1 MRICYNLLL
10 KNPSKKKKKLTA
22 QKRKKLFSHFFFR
35 PTYSNGRLPL
45 FKTES
50 VGKATTFPIS
60 LEIVR
65 WSVTRSVRGQPTR
78 TIETAYEPI
87 EEAPRVADTWIVP
100 APVAIAPDPAVE
112 TV

>member
-10 KNPSKKKKKLTA
+10 KNPSKKKKTYCSKKKKTVLTI
-22 QKRKKLFSHFFFR
+22 FFR